1 MTDYWLPIVVAAAA
15 AIFVAVAGLL
25 LTPLGPWYYGLKKPR
40 WQPPDWLFGPAWTLI
55 FTLAATAGVMAW
67 NAADTDAGRRC
78 VIVLFAV
85 NGALNMGWSALFFTL
100 RRPDWSLIEVAFL
113 WLSIVALIAGLWRL
127 APLAS
132 LLLVPY
138 LAWVSFASVLNRAIV
153 RLNAPFNTPEPP

>member
-1 MTDYWLPIVVAAAA
+1 MDYWGPIVVAAGA

-55 FTLAATAGVMAW
+55 FTLAATSGVLAW
-67 NAADTDAGRRC
+67 NAADTVAARRC

-100 RRPDWSLIEVAFL
+100 RRPDWSLVEVVFL

-127 APLAS
+127 SPLAS
-132 LLLVPY
+132 LLLAPY
-138 LAWVSFASVLNRAIV
+138 LAWVSFASVLNLAIV
-153 RLNAPFNTPEPP
+153 RLNAPFKSPAPT